1 MNLERMYERY
11 NQMRRPS
18 LTFAESRD
26 PPAKGLMMSK
36 RRGEGY
42 PLRFTFSLHRGART
56 DKITHKP

>member
-11 NQMRRPS
+11 NQMRP

-26 PPAKGLMMSK
+26 PPAKGLRMSK

-42 PLRFTFSLHRGART
+42 PLMFAFSLHRGART
-56 DKITHKP
+56 DKITYKP